1 MKHYLERSLWF
12 GAFATLCFTVVSNRA
27 HSTTPYDPHHSRSQ
41 PDRGVT
47 MFDEDTLTAAA
58 ERTVQSDPFRAD
70 RHPASVPFSMTP
82 AGSSAPLIPA
92 GPPLRIALRGT
103 IGGPPWRAILSGI
116 PGHDGTVLL
125 SPGDSLGGILVRR
138 VTRDSAVVR
147 LKDSTWAVAIA
158 SGGA

>member
-1 MKHYLERSLWF
+1 MKHYLERSLWV
-12 GAFATLCFTVVSNRA
+12 GTFAVLCATVASNRSKAAMNDDLRVSLA
-27 HSTTPYDPHHSRSQ
+27 HTDP
-41 PDRGVT
+41 DIT

-58 ERTVQSDPFRAD
+58 ERTAQSDPFRAD

-82 AGSSAPLIPA
+82 AGIPAPLIPA

-116 PGHDGTVLL
+116 PGHEGTVLL

-138 VTRDSAVVR
+138 VTRDSAIIR
-147 LKDSTWAVAIA
+147 LKDSTWAVAIT

>member
-1 MKHYLERSLWF
+1 MKQYLERSLWF
-12 GAFATLCFTVVSNRA
+12 GAFATLCLTVASDRNRSATRDDLQHSA
-27 HSTTPYDPHHSRSQ
+27 HKLDL
-41 PDRGVT
+41 GVT
-47 MFDEDTLTAAA
+47 MFDDDTLTAAA
-58 ERTVQSDPFRAD
+58 DRTTQSDPFRAD

-82 AGSSAPLIPA
+82 MGISAPSMAA

-158 SGGA
+158 PGGA